1 MATLIIIVTEQAGLV
16 NEISHT
22 LRQEQFFVL
31 NGNHPEHVLEMIKS
45 MIPDMIIIDVLYGR
59 DTLFSFSQRVHLNS
73 HTRDT
78 SIVALVSGEMAK
90 KELTLYGVESAV
102 SRDDLLKKPLQ
113 MMKMLLGDSDSLTN
127 GR

>member
-1 MATLIIIVTEQAGLV
+1 MAKLIIIVTEQAGIV

-31 NGNHPEHVLEMIKS
+31 KGNHPEHVLEMIKS
-45 MIPDMIIIDVLYGR
+45 MIPDMIIIDALYGK
-59 DTLFSFSQRVHLNS
+59 DTLSSFSHRVHLNT

-78 SIVALVSGEMAK
+78 SIVALVSGEMTK
-90 KELTLYGVESAV
+90 KELTQHGVESAV